1 MLQLQRWAVYAT
13 LLILHISG
21 LCIFLKGFFPSKVVL
36 PGHNVFEGHSPFSTS
51 SGKGQFERVIVM
63 VVDAMRSDFMFSERR
78 SQMSFIHKLVSN
90 GLAIPFTA
98 FSNPPTVT
106 LPRLKGITT
115 GGAPN
120 FLDAILNIA
129 DDNDDSQGLST
140 QDSWVHQFKNHGR
153 RRELHF
159 YGDDTW
165 LKLFPPDEYFEKYE
179 GTNSFFV
186 SDYTEVD
193 NNVTRHLD
201 NELSND
207 AEWEGLILHYLGLD
221 HIGHKGGPDSP
232 FMGPKQKEMDVIV
245 ERLYS
250 YILGHPETLLVVMG
264 DHGMNEIGNHGAS
277 TAGETNPG
285 LVFISPRFSALKSNN
300 LCPVIDN
307 EKYQYF
313 DQINQIDLVPTM
325 ASLLDFPVPRNNLGV
340 FIKELLPL
348 WDSNESKVKV
358 LEENCK
364 QLYLLLKAKYSSGDS
379 GDTMEKW
386 ASIDK
391 EAGFLGNFDLY
402 YEFLYS
408 AQQLL
413 AQSAT
418 NYNYSEIWT
427 GFSIILTSTVLSV
440 IYFNHF
446 ILSKASVDPL
456 LLFTFE
462 AFAVVYSIH
471 FHGSSLIEEEHHLWW
486 FFSTVFLLCLL
497 AYLKPKSHL
506 YFLVTVIG
514 MRTIKAWNNSGQKYA
529 SVFTISAYLTTNKE
543 LLWFLIILTYT
554 VIGFSIYAQGSL
566 IDCFSLPNTT
576 TVRNGR
582 ADFGSFSA
590 FMMTS
595 VISSLS
601 FVFKL
606 AQFYN
611 DGNDVPVCLRWVLDF
626 ASQSYGF
633 SLENSSK
640 KQLQDMN
647 LSLSKSTF
655 TGVWGLIILRLGFG
669 FFKSAKHGTLTDMAN
684 CLTLLLAHQTRCEMI
699 PIFLV
704 FALIKYA
711 FANILTLNRWFSK
724 GNLDQLILVVSLFTL
739 NLQNLSF
746 FSIGNTNLLATVD
759 LSNAYN
765 GIETYDVLFV
775 GILTFVSN
783 FAVVIYWSLASLQ
796 LIFETSLVSFS
807 TSESSDLGQLPKLKG
822 INLLFVKILAS
833 LIFYAIGAV
842 NLVASCINLRFHL
855 FIWTVFSPRLLYF
868 AAWTILVNGIFDCLL
883 ALALFSFT

>member
-1 MLQLQRWAVYAT
+1 MLLLQRWVVYAA
-13 LLILHISG
+13 LILSHIAG

-36 PGHNVFEGHSPFSTS
+36 PGHNAFEGTSPFSTS
-51 SGKGQFERVIVM
+51 SGDGQFDRVIVM
-63 VVDAMRSDFMFSERR
+63 VVDAMRSDFMFSEKR
-78 SQMSFIHKLVSN
+78 SQMSFIHDLVNNNS
-90 GLAIPFTA
+90 AIPFTA

-129 DDNDDSQGLST
+129 DDNDNSQGLSS
-140 QDSWVHQFKNHGR
+140 QDSWVHQFKHHGHH
-153 RRELHF
+153 REIHF

-165 LKLFPPDEYFEKYE
+165 LKLFPPDEYFEKFE

-201 NELSND
+201 NELAND
-207 AEWEGLILHYLGLD
+207 AKWDGLILHYLGLD

-232 FMGPKQKEMDVIV
+232 FMGPKQKEMDAIV

-250 YILGHPETLLVVMG
+250 YVLEHPETLLVVMG
-264 DHGMNEIGNHGAS
+264 DHGMNEIGNHGGS

-285 LVFISPRFSALKSNN
+285 LIFASPRLSALKGENS
-300 LCPVIDN
+300 CPVRDN
-307 EKYQYF
+307 DSYQYF
-313 DQINQIDLVPTM
+313 TKINQIDLVPTM
-325 ASLLDFPVPRNNLGV
+325 ASLLNFPVPKNNLGV
-340 FIKELLPL
+340 LIRDLLPL
-348 WDSNESKVKV
+348 WDSNDSKVKV

-364 QLYLLLKAKYSSGDS
+364 QLFLLVRAKYSSDDNS
-379 GDTMEKW
+379 ETMEKW
-386 ASIDK
+386 DSIDK
-391 EAGFLGNFDLY
+391 LAGLEGNFDLY
-402 YEFLYS
+402 YEFLHS
-408 AQQLL
+408 ALQLL

-427 GFSIILTSTVLSV
+427 GFFVLAASGVLSV
-440 IYFNHF
+440 IYLNYFL
-446 ILSKASVDPL
+446 LSNASVQPL
-456 LLFTFE
+456 LLLIFE

-471 FHGSSLIEEEHHLWW
+471 FHGSSLIEEEHHIWW
-486 FFSTVFLLCLL
+486 FFSTVLLLCLL
-497 AYLKPKSHL
+497 AYLKFKPIFH
-506 YFLVTVIG
+506 FLIVLIG
-514 MRTIKAWNNSGQKYA
+514 IRTIKAWSNSGQKYTSA
-529 SVFTISAYLTTNKE
+529 FTISTYLMSNKE
-543 LLWFLIILTYT
+543 ISWFLIILTYT
-554 VIGFSIYAQGSL
+554 ALAFSIYAQGSL
-566 IDCFSLPNTT
+566 IDTFTLPNSRG
-576 TVRNGR
+576 VRHGT

-595 VISSLS
+595 MICSLS

-611 DGNDVPVCLRWVLDF
+611 DGNEVPAWLRWVLEF
-626 ASQSYGF
+626 ACESYGF

-640 KQLQDMN
+640 KHLQDMC

-655 TGVWGLIILRLGFG
+655 NGVLGLIVLRLGFG
-669 FFKSAKHGTLTDMAN
+669 YFKSTKHGTLTDTIN
-684 CLTLLLAHQTRCEMI
+684 CVTLLLVHQTRCEVI

-704 FALIKYA
+704 FGLIKYA
-711 FANILTLNRWFSK
+711 FANILSCNDGSLRK
-724 GNLDQLILVVSLFTL
+724 NLDQLTLVVTLFAI

-765 GIETYDVLFV
+765 GIETYDVLLV

-807 TSESSDLGQLPKLKG
+807 TTGYSDLGQLPKRLGVK
-822 INLLFVKILAS
+822 LFYVKVLTSLA
-833 LIFYAIGAV
+833 FFAIASV

-868 AAWTILVNGIFDCLL
+868 AAWTILVNCLVDW
-883 ALALFSFT
+883 LFASILFILT